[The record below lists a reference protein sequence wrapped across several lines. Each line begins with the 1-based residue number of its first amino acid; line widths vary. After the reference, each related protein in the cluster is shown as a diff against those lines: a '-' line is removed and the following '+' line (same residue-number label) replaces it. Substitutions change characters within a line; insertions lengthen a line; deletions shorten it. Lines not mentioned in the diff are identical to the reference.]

1 MSKSPTVPSSS
12 ASPERLSHTI
22 VEIIADLEG
31 TSPTK
36 LQPTLHSAVDPE
48 ALESLA
54 RSMFRSESPSQGR
67 ISFTYC
73 GYEVCVHSDGELA
86 VTEA

>member
-12 ASPERLSHTI
+12 ASPECLSHTI

-54 RSMFRSESPSQGR
+54 RSMSRNESPSSGR
-67 ISFTYC
+67 INFTYY
-73 GYEVCVHSDGELA
+73 GYEVCIHGDGEIA
-86 VTEA
+86 VTEV